1 MISEKVARNIIFQLI
16 VSACILAGSG
26 CAKNKALQVNNRPI
40 IEGGSTIGA
49 ESAPGSIIVNKP
61 APRTG
66 FVDRHPFLYKPGEY
80 YSTSDGNVVV
90 KGARATFIGIPAGI
104 VGEFKQAFKGVPK
117 TIIIQ

>member
-61 APRTG
+61 
-66 FVDRHPFLYKPGEY
+66 GEEA
-80 YSTSDGNVVV
+80 
-90 KGARATFIGIPAGI
+90 KA
-104 VGEFKQAFKGVPK
+104 
-117 TIIIQ
+117 